1 MTLFWGFAAN
11 RFAETS
17 VSGQVGTIQGRFS
30 RQQRVSTARLDLME
44 VGFCLTTKAR
54 HEILKVTH
62 GGFRVAEAHITF
74 SLAARSA
81 ASCTMRTITNSTTLG
96 KPMTIQ
102 GMAIVVDGTIQL
114 TLRNLWLTLRHF
126 SADLSR
132 GLTRIGVE
140 FAQAGCWQACCLQLQ
155 PASVL
160 RLQAQ
165 DRRKRSIV
173 LGGHQACHVVVKRVN
188 NGTS

>member
-1 MTLFWGFAAN
+1 
-11 RFAETS
+11 
-17 VSGQVGTIQGRFS
+17 
-30 RQQRVSTARLDLME
+30 ME

-114 TLRNLWLTLRHF
+114 ALRNLWLTLRHF

-140 FAQAGCWQACCLQLQ
+140 FAQAGCWQACCLE
-155 PASVL
+155 
-160 RLQAQ
+160 LQAASRSRPQ
-165 DRRKRSIV
+165 DPDRPKRSIV
-173 LGGHQACHVVVKRVN
+173 LGGHKLCYVVATRVGN
-188 NGTS
+188 SVS